1 METIIG
7 YIAAF
12 FTTFAMMPQ
21 VIRIWRLKEA
31 RDISLWMPVMILT
44 GSLLWLVYGILIKQM
59 PVVIANVVSFL
70 ISLFTLLTSIK
81 YR

>member
-7 YIAAF
+7 FIAAF
-12 FTTFAMMPQ
+12 FTTFSMMPQ

-31 RDISLWMPVMILT
+31 RDISLWMPIMILI
-44 GSLLWLVYGILIKQM
+44 GSVLWLIYGVLIKQI
-59 PVVIANVVSFL
+59 PVIIANSISIL
-70 ISLFTLLTSIK
+70 ISIFTLVASIR

>member
-31 RDISLWMPVMILT
+31 RDISLWMPVMILI
-44 GSLLWLVYGILIKQM
+44 GSVLWLVYGILIKQM
-59 PVVIANVVSFL
+59 PVVIANTVAFL

>member
-21 VIRIWRLKEA
+21 VIRIVRLKEA
-31 RDISLWMPVMILT
+31 RDISLWMPMMILT

-59 PVVIANVVSFL
+59 PVVIANAVSFL
-70 ISLFTLLTSIK
+70 ISLFTLLTSIR

>member
-31 RDISLWMPVMILT
+31 RDISLWMPMMILT

>member
-7 YIAAF
+7 FIAAF
-12 FTTFAMMPQ
+12 FTTFSMMPQ

-31 RDISLWMPVMILT
+31 RDISLWMPIMILI
-44 GSLLWLVYGILIKQM
+44 GSVLWLIYGIMIKQM
-59 PVVIANVVSFL
+59 PVIIANSVSAL
-70 ISLFTLLTSIK
+70 ISIFTLVASIR

>member
-7 YIAAF
+7 FIAAF
-12 FTTFAMMPQ
+12 FTTFSMMPQ

-31 RDISLWMPVMILT
+31 RDISLWMPIMILI
-44 GSLLWLVYGILIKQM
+44 GSVLWLIYGVLIKQI
-59 PVVIANVVSFL
+59 PVIFANSISIL
-70 ISLFTLLTSIK
+70 ISIFTLVASIR